1 MSFISTGE
9 KEMKNILTPVTTY
22 KIEIPE
28 ISDIESSINI
38 ENIGT
43 NSNSNK
49 KQEDEKQIRPPSI
62 AVLPFENMSQD
73 EEQEYFVDGI
83 TEDIITNLSLWRTF
97 SVISRNSTFNYK
109 NAPKSI
115 KEISFELDV
124 NYIVL
129 GSVRK
134 RWEQDQNILPVD

>member
-115 KEISFELDV
+115 KEISLSL
-124 NYIVL
+124 IH
-129 GSVRK
+129 
-134 RWEQDQNILPVD
+134 I